1 MKQYE
6 APEMIKIEF
15 LTESILDGSILPPD
29 ENAKDPV
36 ELGPS
41 IDIFG

>member
-15 LTESILDGSILPPD
+15 LTESILDGSIITPD
-29 ENAKDPV
+29 ENGDPV
-36 ELGPS
+36 VIGPA